1 MALKQDWILK
11 QIDMLIQ
18 FVARLVFH
26 KDNLNY
32 EINDETNLSHT
43 DLIHEKLKLLLSN
56 GKIGEAEDVLFD
68 NISENSIDSLE
79 LSLDFYQRL
88 NSLTDKYLEENDF
101 SRKEVEDG
109 LRDVLKRFNIPTVG
123 L

>member
-26 KDNLNY
+26 KDSLTY
-32 EINDETNLSHT
+32 EINDKTNLSHT
-43 DLIHEKLKLLLSN
+43 DLIHEKLKLLLSK

-68 NISENSIDSLE
+68 NISEKSMDSLE

>member
-18 FVARLVFH
+18 FVARLVFL
-26 KDNLNY
+26 KDNLTY
-32 EINDETNLSHT
+32 GINDKTNLSHT

>member
-1 MALKQDWILK
+1 MSLKQDWILK

-26 KDNLNY
+26 KDNLTY
-32 EINDETNLSHT
+32 EINDKTNLSHT

-68 NISENSIDSLE
+68 NIIENSIDSLE